1 MRFSLGGQPVQVV
14 CPPEHGRE
22 FTSEA
27 FEQQFGAWLPP
38 SLEEELGPWFPDSK
52 LLRSELA
59 NVGS

>member
-1 MRFSLGGQPVQVV
+1 MRFSLGGKPVQVV

-27 FEQQFGAWLPP
+27 FEQQFAAWLPP

-59 NVGS
+59 GMGS